1 MEVIRLSEEL
11 IDLMQQSVAREL
23 AVSTQYM
30 WHHVM
35 GKGLDSPP
43 FRDMVKKISI
53 AEMKH
58 AEDIAERLDYYGV
71 TPTTKPVE
79 VKVGGNLEEMIADDL
94 AAEKDTI
101 SLYRKVIDQA
111 DTDGDVVTR
120 DLFEQ
125 ILSAEE
131 DHARQFSSLLQ

>member
-1 MEVIRLSEEL
+1 MSEQL

-53 AEMKH
+53 VEMKH
-58 AEDIAERLDYYGV
+58 AEAIAERLDYFGA

-79 VKVGGNLEEMIADDL
+79 IKVGGNLEEMISDNL
-94 AAEKDTI
+94 AAEKDAIT
-101 SLYRKVIDQA
+101 LYQKVIDRA
-111 DTDGDVVTR
+111 DSDGDVVTR
-120 DLFEQ
+120 DLFEN
-125 ILSAEE
+125 ILAAEE
-131 DHARQFSSLLQ
+131 DHAQQFSSLLQ

>member
-1 MEVIRLSEEL
+1 MSEEL

-43 FRDMVKKISI
+43 FRAMVKEISI

-58 AEDIAERLDYYGV
+58 AEAIAERLDYFGV
-71 TPTTKPVE
+71 TPTTRPVE
-79 VKVGGNLEEMIADDL
+79 IKVGGKLEEMITDNL
-94 AAEKDTI
+94 AAEKGAI
-101 SLYRKVIDQA
+101 ALYREVIDRA
-111 DTDGDVVTR
+111 DIDGDIVTR
-120 DLFEQ
+120 DLFEE
-125 ILSAEE
+125 ILAAEE
-131 DHARQFSSLLQ
+131 NHAQQFSSLLQP